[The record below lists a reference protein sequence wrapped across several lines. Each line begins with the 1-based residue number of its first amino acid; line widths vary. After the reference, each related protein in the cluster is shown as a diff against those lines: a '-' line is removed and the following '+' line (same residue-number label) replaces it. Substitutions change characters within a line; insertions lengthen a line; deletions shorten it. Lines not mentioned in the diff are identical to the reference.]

1 MVTDGAVAP
10 MQSLAMGSARAADVA
25 GNSEHMDCKR
35 VGPGGGALNDQGEGI
50 SVPAEHRQRPCVR
63 WRIDS
68 SSHIKKIF

>member
-35 VGPGGGALNDQGEGI
+35 VGPGGGLSTIGERRLLYSLIRDVTGSPGARSTAAI
-50 SVPAEHRQRPCVR
+50 
-63 WRIDS
+63 
-68 SSHIKKIF
+68 